1 MQVFKQYLNRDL
13 ESLVDII
20 EPTSFCC
27 CMNFFSSWFGD
38 DREFGAGSSTMGHT
52 DLCESPPSDM
62 RQRLISHDP
71 LTDQETECGE
81 EDRQD
86 DDEEDMTERE
96 MHSKVHFGIESS
108 PWQMTNGFSES
119 FSDSDSDEDV
129 DESYKPVHDKDDRI
143 RHGHPKSHLHFGI
156 ERPPWQMTNDFD
168 ESDSDSDEDEY
179 GKPMNVRDTERENR
193 QVDNYSTSPLVVNK
207 TSQMEEDDQNL
218 KIFNHKPTALSS
230 AHMKFVQTSRWE
242 KVDVIDSEKYECFSD
257 DDGECSVS
265 SDISAQSL

>member
-1 MQVFKQYLNRDL
+1 MQMFKQYLNRDV
-13 ESLVDII
+13 ESVLDVI

-38 DREFGAGSSTMGHT
+38 GECGAGSSTMAAMGHT
-52 DLCESPPSDM
+52 DLCDSPSSEM

-86 DDEEDMTERE
+86 DEEDMTERE
-96 MHSKVHFGIESS
+96 MGSKVHFGIERP
-108 PWQMTNGFSES
+108 PWQIPDDCSES
-119 FSDSDSDEDV
+119 FSDSDEDEC
-129 DESYKPVHDKDDRI
+129 YKPLNDKNDTI
-143 RHGHPKSHLHFGI
+143 RHGHSKSYLRFGI
-156 ERPPWQMTNDFD
+156 ERPPWQMTNDFY

-179 GKPMNVRDTERENR
+179 DKPMNVRDTEREGR
-193 QVDNYSTSPLVVNK
+193 QIDNYSTSSLVVNK
-207 TSQMEEDDQNL
+207 TSHMEEDDQNL
-218 KIFNHKPTALSS
+218 KVFNHKSDALSS

-257 DDGECSVS
+257 DDECSVS